1 MIYTEAPLPA
11 ASLQEVVRLYGL
23 RMWVEQSYKQVKHA
37 LGWSQYQV
45 RSDKAI
51 RRHWQ
56 LVWCAF
62 SFCWYHASHSSASA
76 AEEAREP
83 SEPEVPLPSSSPA
96 EAAETGKKN
105 QRGKRITATGIP
117 ASSATSSAR
126 LVGTLDHAQALL
138 ERVVTLAPTSCRAT
152 PPPLA

>member
-1 MIYTEAPLPA
+1 MTKRME
-11 ASLQEVVRLYGL
+11 EVLRLYGL

-37 LGWSQYQV
+37 VGWSQYQV

-62 SFCWYHASHSSASA
+62 SFCWFHASHPAASTA
-76 AEEAREP
+76 QKALEP
-83 SEPEVPLPSSSPA
+83 SESSVVLPAPVASDEVA
-96 EAAETGKKN
+96 TGKKN
-105 QRGKRITATGIP
+105 QRGKRNSSTGIL
-117 ASSATSSAR
+117 ADGVTSSAR
-126 LVGTLDHAQALL
+126 LAGTLDHAQALL
-138 ERVVTLAPTSCRAT
+138 ERLVALAPTSCRAT